1 MAIKGSLRAAS
12 LPDVIQ
18 MLSVGRKSGVLSVTN
33 GEIFIFIYFEN
44 GKITG
49 LDSVNRQY
57 RIGELLIKN
66 GSITEEQLENALMVQ
81 KENKDKLLGEILLEM
96 KFIDENALK
105 KAITEQVKEGLYNA
119 FTWEDGY
126 FSFEPGES
134 KVKKVGK
141 ISIDAQDLL
150 LEAARIV
157 DELSIMQLPS
167 YSDILIK
174 TSTDIEKLNE
184 KEKEVFSIIDGKKS
198 MENVLSDT
206 KIDEFE
212 AMKIIGRL
220 IKNGYIKAIKPSNIP
235 IEKAL
240 SKITEHENLGVAFL
254 YMEMFVEAEREFRR
268 ILEIDPL
275 NVKAKF
281 FISIIKFYRNEIDN
295 AITLLKEII
304 NMGNLYPSIYA
315 NLSFFYEKKGDIDEA
330 IKIVDEGL
338 KKWPDEPK
346 LLLNKA
352 ILMIKKGEVENVEEI
367 FEKIK
372 ETESNNPV
380 IYFFWGILLWKKKKI
395 NEAINIMI
403 AGLKLNPQFPEY
415 YNNLGRFYEE
425 SEEYEKAESMFKKA
439 IEIKPDFIPALK
451 NIGDFY
457 YKNGYYSLANEE
469 YEKLL
474 DMNYKDA
481 DICFRKG
488 NIALK
493 KGDFNEAYKMWSE
506 GLVIEPEN
514 ELLKRNLEILKK
526 DYGFGTI

>member
-1 MAIKGSLRAAS
+1 MAIKGSLKAAS

-33 GEIFIFIYFEN
+33 GEIFIFIYFEK

-66 GSITEEQLENALMVQ
+66 GKITEEQLESALLVQ

-96 KFIDENALK
+96 KFIDEDILK
-105 KAITEQVKEGLYNA
+105 NAITEQVKEGLYSA
-119 FTWEDGY
+119 FSWEDGY

-157 DELSIMQLPS
+157 DELSIIELPG
-167 YSDILIK
+167 YSDILLK
-174 TSTDIEKLNE
+174 TKTDTDGLNE
-184 KEKEVFSIIDGKKS
+184 KEKEIINLIDGKKT
-198 MENVLSDT
+198 MENILDET
-206 KIDEFE
+206 RIDEFE
-212 AMKIIGRL
+212 AMKIIGKL
-220 IKNGYIKAIKPSNIP
+220 LQKGYIKGLKQTSIP
-235 IEKAL
+235 IEKAMA
-240 SKITEHENLGVAFL
+240 KISEHENLGIAFL
-254 YMEMFVEAEREFRR
+254 YMEMFTEAEREFRR

-281 FISIIKFYRNEIDN
+281 FISIIKFFKNDIDS
-295 AITLLKEII
+295 AISLTKEII
-304 NMGNLYPSIYA
+304 NMNNFYPSVYA
-315 NLSFFYEKKGDIDEA
+315 NLSVFYEKKGELDEA
-330 IKIVDEGL
+330 LNIIDEGL
-338 KKWPDEPK
+338 KNWPENSK
-346 LLLNKA
+346 LLLNKL
-352 ILMIKKGEVENVEEI
+352 IIKIKKNEIENLKEI

-372 ETESNNPV
+372 ETEINNPV
-380 IYFFWGILLWKKKKI
+380 FYFYYGIYEWKNK
-395 NEAINIMI
+395 NLNNAINIMLE
-403 AGLKLNPQFPEY
+403 GLKINPQFPEY

-425 SEEYEKAESMFKKA
+425 SEEYEKAEAMFKKA
-439 IEIKPDFIPALK
+439 IEIKSDYIPAIK

-457 YKNGYYSLANEE
+457 YKNGYYSLANEQ
-469 YEKLL
+469 YEKLTSL
-474 DMNYKDA
+474 NYSDA
-481 DICFRKG
+481 EVYFKMG

-493 KGDFNEAYKMWSE
+493 KGDFHDAYKLWSE
-506 GLVIEPEN
+506 GLNVEPDN
-514 ELLKRNLEILKK
+514 ELLKRNIEILKK

>member
-18 MLSVGRKSGVLSVTN
+18 MLAVGRKSGVLSVTN
-33 GEIFIFIYFEN
+33 GEIFIFIYFEK

-66 GSITEEQLENALMVQ
+66 RKITDEQLENALIVQ
-81 KENKDKLLGEILLEM
+81 KDNKDKLLGEILLEM
-96 KFIDENALK
+96 KFIDEDILK
-105 KAITEQVKEGLYNA
+105 SAIIEQVKEGLYSA
-119 FTWEDGY
+119 FSWQDGY

-157 DELSIMQLPS
+157 DELSIIELPS
-167 YSDILIK
+167 YSDILLK
-174 TSTDIEKLNE
+174 TSTDFENLDD
-184 KEKEVFSIIDGKKS
+184 KEKEIMKLIDGKKS
-198 MENVLSDT
+198 MENVLNET
-206 KIDEFE
+206 RIDEFE
-212 AMKIIGRL
+212 AMKVIGKL
-220 IKNGYIKAIKPSNIP
+220 LQKGYIKVLKPTSIP
-235 IEKAL
+235 IEKAIA
-240 SKITEHENLGVAFL
+240 KISEHENLGIAFL

-281 FISIIKFYRNEIDN
+281 FISIIKFFKNELEN
-295 AITLLKEII
+295 AIEITKEII
-304 NMGNLYPSIYA
+304 NMGNVNPTLFT
-315 NLSFFYEKKGDIDEA
+315 NLSVFYEKIGNMEESLNVIEQ
-330 IKIVDEGL
+330 GL
-338 KKWPDEPK
+338 KKWPGNSK

-352 ILMIKKGEVENVEEI
+352 IIKIKKDEIENLEEI

-372 ETESNNPV
+372 EAETNNP
-380 IYFFWGILLWKKKKI
+380 ILHFYWGIYEWKRK
-395 NEAINIMI
+395 NFNNAINIMLE
-403 AGLKLNPQFPEY
+403 GLKLSPQFSEY
-415 YNNLGRFYEE
+415 YNNLGKFYEE

-439 IEIKPDFIPALK
+439 IEIKSDFIPSIK
-451 NIGDFY
+451 NLGDFY
-457 YKNGYYSLANEE
+457 YKNGYYSLANEQ
-469 YEKLL
+469 YERLINL
-474 DMNYKDA
+474 NYKDS
-481 DICFRKG
+481 DVYFKMG

-493 KGDFNEAYKMWSE
+493 KGDFHDAYKLWSE
-506 GLVIEPEN
+506 GLDVEPEN
-514 ELLKRNLEILKK
+514 ELLKRNIEILKK